1 MDVQRVKNSD
11 IDSQKGDDTA
21 KKVSG
26 IKRHLAVDTQG
37 FAHGVAVT
45 TAEMPDRKGA
55 LFALQQEQT
64 ELRQVQCV
72 LCESGYVATPLSQGV
87 GDILGPHV
95 KVKIAKRAEPAT
107 FKVMLKRGLVERS
120 MAWLEKH
127 RRLWKNCERRRNTS
141 VQCMHLVFRTLLL
154 KRL

>member
-1 MDVQRVKNSD
+1 M
-11 IDSQKGDDTA
+11 
-21 KKVSG
+21 
-26 IKRHLAVDTQG
+26 
-37 FAHGVAVT
+37 AVT

-72 LCESGYVATPLSQGV
+72 LCESGYVGTPLSQGV
-87 GDILGPHV
+87 RDILGPHV
-95 KVKIAKRAEPAT
+95 KKVEITKRTEPST

-127 RRLWKNCERRRNTS
+127 RRVWKNWERRRITRI
-141 VQCMHLVFRTLLL
+141 QCM
-154 KRL
+154 RLALDVQVGAKEPCNS